1 MQTTARALPSGL
13 TRYTGT
19 APIGAVDAAGNVF
32 HAFQAANDVGM
43 VVMVEPGGRVSVVP
57 TPPIKGRPGLLCD
70 PFAGLWILGNKEGS
84 DRSTPPLYPVAA
96 FVVRGV
102 APGGGVPATSEE
114 AAELPNMGFPYTDNV
129 AVFGNGVLGA
139 ASSWAEFLRAGWFVL
154 RMNKLVAALA
164 QLQRGAKA
172 RGELR

>member
-1 MQTTARALPSGL
+1 MQTTARALPSGI

-32 HAFQAANDVGM
+32 HAFQGPNDTGM
-43 VVMVEPGGRVSVVP
+43 VVMLEPSGRCTVVP

-70 PFAGLWILGNKEGS
+70 PFMGLWVIGNKESS

-102 APGGGVPATSEE
+102 APGGGGPATPEE
-114 AAELPNMGFPYTDNV
+114 AEPIAAFGSEAWPNYGTPYADE
-129 AVFGNGVLGA
+129 GVIKDGL
-139 ASSWAEFLRAGWFVL
+139 WHLRANKIVL
-154 RMNKLVAALA
+154 LLLQLARAVA